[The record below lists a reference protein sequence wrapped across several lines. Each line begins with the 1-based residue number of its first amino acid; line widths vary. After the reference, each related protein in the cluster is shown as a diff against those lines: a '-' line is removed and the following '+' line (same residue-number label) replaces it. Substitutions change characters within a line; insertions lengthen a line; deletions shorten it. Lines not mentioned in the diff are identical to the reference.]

1 MTIVYR
7 DVKGSALSY
16 SELDGNFAD
25 LAARTALSWSQIGAE
40 PTVRD
45 GNPNSP
51 TLSNFRDGLYEY
63 VYLHDELNEAYLN
76 FDVPYDYAVGTDL
89 VIGVHWSPGSSTAT
103 GTVRFGFE
111 FTYAWS
117 NAPGTNTIFGP
128 SQTVYVNCTKA
139 TGTAYA
145 HYINFNDPADNFP
158 AAGVQQNMRFLVR
171 FFRDG
176 ANVADT
182 FQDPIFV
189 IGVDFF
195 YQVNRFGTST
205 KSPPF
210 T

>member
-1 MTIVYR
+1 MPIIYR

-40 PTVRD
+40 PTVRE

-63 VYLHDELNEAYLN
+63 VYLHDALNEAYLN

-89 VIGVHWSPGSSTAT
+89 SLGVHWSPGSSTAT

-117 NAPGTNTIFGP
+117 GAPGANTTFGP
-128 SQTVYVNCTKA
+128 SQTVYINCNEA

-145 HYINFNDPADNFP
+145 HYINFNDVADNFP
-158 AAGVQQNMRFLVR
+158 AASVQQNMKFLVR

-176 ANVADT
+176 TNVADT
-182 FQDPIFV
+182 FPDPVFV

-195 YQVNRFGTST
+195 CQVNRFGTST
-205 KSPPF
+205 KEPPF
-210 T
+210 A

>member
-1 MTIVYR
+1 MPIVYR

-25 LAARTALSWSQIGAE
+25 LAARTDLAWSQIGSD
-40 PTVRD
+40 PNVRESS
-45 GNPNSP
+45 GTAPQ
-51 TLSNFRDGLYEY
+51 LANFRDGLYEY
-63 VYLHDELNEAYLN
+63 QYANGQLNDAYLN

-89 VIGVHWSPGSSTAT
+89 CIGVHWSPGSSTAT
-103 GTVRFGFE
+103 GTVRFGLE

-117 NAPGTNTIFGP
+117 NAPGANTTFGA
-128 SQTVYVNCTKA
+128 SQTVYVNCTQA

-145 HYINFNDPADNFP
+145 HYINFNDPANNFP
-158 AAGVQQNMRFLVR
+158 AAAVQQNMRFLVR

-182 FQDPIFV
+182 FSAPIFV

-205 KSPPF
+205 KEPPF
-210 T
+210 A

>member
-1 MTIVYR
+1 MPIIYR

-40 PTVRD
+40 PTVRE

-63 VYLHDELNEAYLN
+63 VYLHDALNEAYLN

-89 VIGVHWSPGSSTAT
+89 LLGVHWSPGSATST

-111 FTYAWS
+111 FIYAWS
-117 NAPGTNTIFGP
+117 GAPGANTTFGP
-128 SQTVYVNCTKA
+128 SQTVYINCSQA
-139 TGTAYA
+139 DGTAYA
-145 HYINFNDPADNFP
+145 SYVNFNDPANNFP
-158 AAGVQQNMRFLVR
+158 AAMVQQNMRFLVR

-176 ANVADT
+176 TNVADT
-182 FQDPIFV
+182 FPDPVFV

-195 YQVNRFGTST
+195 YQVNRFGTAT

-210 T
+210 A

>member
-25 LAARTALSWSQIGAE
+25 LAARTALSWSQIGSE
-40 PTVRD
+40 PTVRE

-76 FDVPYDYAVGTDL
+76 FDVPYDYAIGTDL
-89 VIGVHWSPGSSTAT
+89 TLGVHWSPGSSTAT

-117 NAPGTNTIFGP
+117 GAPGANTTFGP
-128 SQTVYVNCTKA
+128 SQTVYVNCSQSD
-139 TGTAYA
+139 GTPYA
-145 HYINFNDPADNFP
+145 SYINFNDPANNFP
-158 AAGVQQNMRFLVR
+158 GSMVQQNMRFLVR

-176 ANVADT
+176 GNVADT

-195 YQVNRFGTST
+195 YQVNRFGTAT

-210 T
+210 A

>member
-7 DVKGSALSY
+7 EVKGSALTY

-25 LAARTALSWSQIGAE
+25 LAARTDLAWSQIGAE

-89 VIGVHWSPGSSTAT
+89 CIGVHWSPGSSTST

-117 NAPGTNTIFGP
+117 GAPGANTTFGP
-128 SQTVYVNCTKA
+128 SQTIYVNCTQA
-139 TGTAYA
+139 TATAVCVPDA
-145 HYINFNDPADNFP
+145 PVAVVPVPKVARERLVIALVL
-158 AAGVQQNMRFLVR
+158 ARAGVACAAEVPL
-171 FFRDG
+171 FR
-176 ANVADT
+176 AV
-182 FQDPIFV
+182 
-189 IGVDFF
+189 
-195 YQVNRFGTST
+195 
-205 KSPPF
+205 
-210 T
+210 